1 MRVAYNNQ
9 TRRFLMV
16 EEVLPLAAQGNKN
29 VSWLPLEQA
38 EDLLVNS
45 QAQGNISMEVAK
57 QYLSAALDFIKQPE
71 QKDYLTALAQQRCQ
85 EIKDEH
91 ISVKGFTSGGSV
103 VEVTPCDP
111 YDIMGCYVLLPDMD

>member
-1 MRVAYNNQ
+1 MRVPSNRQ

-16 EEVLPLAAQGNKN
+16 EEVLPLAAQGNKT
-29 VSWLPLEQA
+29 VSWLPRDQA

-57 QYLSAALDFIKQPE
+57 QRLSAALDFIQQPE
-71 QKDYLTALAQQRCQ
+71 QRDYLTALAQQRCQ

-91 ISVKGFTSGGSV
+91 ISVNGFTSGGSV
-103 VEVTPCDP
+103 VEVMPCDP
-111 YDIMGCYVLLPDMD
+111 YDIMGCYVVLPDID